1 MGWMKWVAMIATQDA
16 NAVSSLRSKVNR
28 AKQEKL
34 NYCIFRGEVLTLDQA
49 EAMISLIVKHNKNDK
64 IHRESDAVQQQD

>member
-1 MGWMKWVAMIATQDA
+1 MGWMKWVAMVASQ
-16 NAVSSLRSKVNR
+16 NPSSVSSLRSKINK

-34 NYCIFRGEVLTLDQA
+34 NYCIYEGELITIEQA

-64 IHRESDAVQQQD
+64 IRREPDTVQQQD

>member
-1 MGWMKWVAMIATQDA
+1 MGWMKWVATIATQDA
-16 NAVSSLRSKVNR
+16 NAVSSLRSKINA

-64 IHRESDAVQQQD
+64 VHREPDTVRQQD

>member
-1 MGWMKWVAMIATQDA
+1 MGWMKWVATIATQDA
-16 NAVSSLRSKVNR
+16 NAVSSLRSKINA
-28 AKQEKL
+28 AKREKL

-64 IHRESDAVQQQD
+64 VHRESDTVQQQD